1 VQTFKEQEFAEVV
14 SRLKKRD
21 VDNARIREQRD
32 QLQAELTERKH
43 LESVKLASVSE
54 MKVLAES
61 RSVCSR
67 HRVQDVRTDGDAQ
80 ERIAVLQSELRR
92 LKARL
97 AAQAGD
103 EDLMNF
109 ILNQSDVDVDYIQ
122 DLRTRLKQVFDLVI
136 RLVHLLTLSQEF

>member
-43 LESVKLASVSE
+43 LESVKLTSVNE

-67 HRVQDVRTDGDAQ
+67 RRRRDARADRDAQ
-80 ERIAVLQSELRR
+80 DRIAVLQSELRR

-122 DLRTRLKQVFDLVI
+122 DLRTRL
-136 RLVHLLTLSQEF
+136 E